1 MKNQVK
7 KQQVNTAEFFMISK
21 LFTNG
26 QVTVKANAK
35 INGSLIKI
43 RWLFNKRDEADRCV
57 DQMYDNPVKI
67 AQRYV
72 MMFGKP

>member
-43 RWLFNKRDEADRCV
+43 RWAFNSRDEADQCI

-72 MMFGKP
+72 MLFGK

>member
-7 KQQVNTAEFFMISK
+7 KQQVKTAEFFMISK
-21 LFTNG
+21 LFSNG

-43 RWLFNKRDEADRCV
+43 RWPFNSRDEADRCI

-72 MMFGKP
+72 MLFRKI